1 MLTIPG
7 VAVPERTPLDMD
19 NAKYRYL
26 EYVAKIVHGKR
37 RQLLAYQFLV
47 VAAIPLA
54 GDGLPNF
61 IIK

>member
-1 MLTIPG
+1 
-7 VAVPERTPLDMD
+7 VPERTPLDMD